1 MPGGNETI
9 PLKHICQ
16 RNPIDDHPRKPTM
29 SNESARA
36 TLTPPVGKHDHIQG
50 SPTATVTLVEY
61 GDYQCPFCG
70 NAQPAIKKLQKHY
83 GDQLRFVFRNFPQ
96 VRVHAY
102 AQRAAEAAEAA
113 GAQGKFWEMHDYLYE
128 HPEALDVENLARA
141 AGVLG
146 LDKVKFD
153 REVAERVYSKRVQQ
167 DVQSGN
173 ASGVGG
179 TPTIFINGVRNDDD
193 DDFVTLKAKIEEA
206 ILLGR
211 ASKGERH
218 S

>member
-1 MPGGNETI
+1 
-9 PLKHICQ
+9 
-16 RNPIDDHPRKPTM
+16 M
-29 SNESARA
+29 SNALSGA
-36 TLTPPVGKHDHIQG
+36 TLTPRVGKHDHVQG
-50 SPTATVTLVEY
+50 PSIAPVTLVEY

-70 NAQPAIKKLQKHY
+70 NVQPVIKKLQKHY

-113 GAQGKFWEMHDYLYE
+113 DGQGKFWEMHDYLYK
-128 HPEALDVENLARA
+128 HQEALDVENLARA
-141 AGVLG
+141 ADALG

-153 REVAERVYSKRVQQ
+153 REVAERVYADRVQQ
-167 DVQSGN
+167 DIQSGN
-173 ASGVGG
+173 DSGVGG

-193 DDFVTLKAKIEEA
+193 DDFETLKAKIEEA
-206 ILLGR
+206 ILLDK
-211 ASKGERH
+211 ASKGKRR

>member
-1 MPGGNETI
+1 
-9 PLKHICQ
+9 
-16 RNPIDDHPRKPTM
+16 M
-29 SNESARA
+29 SNALSRE
-36 TLTPPVGKHDHIQG
+36 TLTPPVGKHDHVQG
-50 SPTATVTLVEY
+50 PSTAPVTLVEY

-70 NAQPAIKKLQKHY
+70 NVQPVIKKLQKHY

-113 GAQGKFWEMHDYLYE
+113 DGQGKFWEMHDYLYE
-128 HPEALDVENLARA
+128 HQEALDVENLVRA

-153 REVAERVYSKRVQQ
+153 REVAERVYVDRVQR

-173 ASGVGG
+173 DSGVGG

-193 DDFVTLKAKIEEA
+193 DDFETLKMRINEA
-206 ILLGR
+206 ILLGG
-211 ASKGERH
+211 ASKGKRR